1 MVERVSGRAGVRP
14 HILRRGFANAF
25 LRATRERFG
34 TADVWTLQLLMGHA
48 RIDTTERY
56 LKDLES
62 DDAANVL
69 RRLRAEELSQSR
81 GAEVGPRCT
90 PRSRLWRRR
99 ESNPRPRT
107 HRCER
112 LQA

>member
-1 MVERVSGRAGVRP
+1 MVGRVSGRAGVRP

-81 GAEVGPRCT
+81 GAEVGPPLYPT
-90 PRSRLWRRR
+90 VPLMEAAGIEPASADA
-99 ESNPRPRT
+99 PV
-107 HRCER
+107 
-112 LQA
+112 